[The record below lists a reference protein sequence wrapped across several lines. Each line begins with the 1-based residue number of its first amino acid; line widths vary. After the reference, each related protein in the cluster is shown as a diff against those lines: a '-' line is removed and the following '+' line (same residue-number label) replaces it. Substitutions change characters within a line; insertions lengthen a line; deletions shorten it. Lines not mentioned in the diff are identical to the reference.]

1 MTTHKGM
8 IQIRDAKYKLGSG
21 LLFLCDNLC
30 KIHQL
35 LLESLLPFQKTVLRY
50 QNIFAVCTLPISH
63 IRGRNKREMHFKP
76 VCKELKKTCFH
87 EIIFS

>member
-8 IQIRDAKYKLGSG
+8 IQIHDAKYKLGSG

-35 LLESLLPFQKTVLRY
+35 VLESLLPLSEDG
-50 QNIFAVCTLPISH
+50 FAVS
-63 IRGRNKREMHFKP
+63 EHFRSMY
-76 VCKELKKTCFH
+76 TTH
-87 EIIFS
+87 FSYQGQE